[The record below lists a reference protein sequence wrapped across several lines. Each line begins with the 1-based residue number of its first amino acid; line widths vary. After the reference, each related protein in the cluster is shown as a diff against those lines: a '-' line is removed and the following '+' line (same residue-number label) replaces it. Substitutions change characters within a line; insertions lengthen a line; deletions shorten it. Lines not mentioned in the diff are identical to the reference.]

1 MVTSATVKSDSS
13 TIQSMFSSYKSTV
26 NSFKNVESWN
36 GPSQKN
42 FMEQAEKFMSE
53 FISPMEQQLS
63 TFADSLDNLEKY
75 EKLKTQL
82 KTAESNLSSVQ
93 GTDNTTAIEQY
104 KADIRRINQEMTP
117 LKTKIKQQINEVASL
132 KIDTNPAED
141 FNIKDFHLNEFK
153 YFRQGDYHN
162 AYAGE
167 TIAAAGCGPTSAA
180 MVLTYLTGETVD
192 PVTASAWSTQHGFA
206 TNGNGTYE
214 ALFPAIGEAY
224 GLTVQKQ
231 SQTASNIVNSL
242 QNGNVIICHMGPGEF
257 TSGGHYI
264 VLREINDQG
273 QVLVADPANPGRNKW
288 YPPSIFEQQ
297 RRGSMYSFNTA

>member
-13 TIQSMFSSYKSTV
+13 AIQSMFTSYKGYV
-26 NSFKNVESWN
+26 DYFKNQTSWS

-53 FISPMEQQLS
+53 FVSPMEQQLS

-75 EKLKTQL
+75 EKLKTSLQ
-82 KTAESNLSSVQ
+82 TAESNLRSVQ
-93 GTDNTTAIEQY
+93 GSEDTAAIDRY
-104 KADIRRINQEMTP
+104 KAEVNRINQEMTP
-117 LKTKIKQQINEVASL
+117 LRTKIKQQINEVASL

-141 FNIKDFHLNEFK
+141 FKVKDFHLNEFK
-153 YFRQGDYHN
+153 YFKQGDYHN

-192 PVTASAWSTQHGFA
+192 PVTASAWSTKHGYA

-224 GLTVQKQ
+224 GLQVTKHA
-231 SQTASNIVNSL
+231 QTASNIVNSL
-242 QNGNVIICHMGPGEF
+242 QNGDVIICHMGPGEF
-257 TSGGHYI
+257 TQGGHYI
-264 VLREINDQG
+264 VLREINEKG
-273 QVLVADPANPGRNKW
+273 QVLVADPANPARTKW
-288 YPPSIFEQQ
+288 YNPSIFESQ
-297 RRGSMYSFNTA
+297 RKGSMSSFNV